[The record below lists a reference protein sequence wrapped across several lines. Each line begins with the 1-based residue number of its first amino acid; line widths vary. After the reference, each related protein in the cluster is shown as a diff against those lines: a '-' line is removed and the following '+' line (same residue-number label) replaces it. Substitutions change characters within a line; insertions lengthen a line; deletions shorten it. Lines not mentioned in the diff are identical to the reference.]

1 VLGELVP
8 DFLRRWMR
16 NPILIALA
24 PVLLFPMARAQSSLY
39 LKDFVRATVTPET
52 LLAPAATGAFSNYV
66 TKPAG
71 FGSGAEGFGYHFG
84 VALADNVS
92 GKFLRK
98 VAFAAPARHQD
109 YYCPLGSAVPLPQR
123 LLNVVLHSVFNV
135 PQTSRVF
142 NWSALPASLAGAALS
157 TLYQP
162 DQQRT
167 ASAVF
172 TRFGT
177 NAAGYM
183 VGDLLSELT
192 FKPKPSVAIHLVIG
206 PR

>member
-1 VLGELVP
+1 MICQLVP
-8 DFLRRWMR
+8 ARLPRWT
-16 NPILIALA
+16 IHFVLVALVPLPFCPA
-24 PVLLFPMARAQSSLY
+24 GRAQSSPY
-39 LKDFVRATVTPET
+39 IKDFDQATFSLET

-66 TKPAG
+66 TRPAG

-84 VALADNVS
+84 VGLADNVS

-98 VAFAAPARHQD
+98 VAFAAPAGHRDQ
-109 YYCPLGSAVPLPQR
+109 YSPLGNAAPLPHR
-123 LLNVVLHSVFNV
+123 LLNIVLHSVFTV
-135 PQTSRVF
+135 PQTSHAF
-142 NWSALPASLAGAALS
+142 NWSALPASLAGAAFS
-157 TLYQP
+157 NLYQP

-167 ASAVF
+167 ASATF

-192 FKPKPSVAIHLVIG
+192 FKPKPNVAIRLVIG